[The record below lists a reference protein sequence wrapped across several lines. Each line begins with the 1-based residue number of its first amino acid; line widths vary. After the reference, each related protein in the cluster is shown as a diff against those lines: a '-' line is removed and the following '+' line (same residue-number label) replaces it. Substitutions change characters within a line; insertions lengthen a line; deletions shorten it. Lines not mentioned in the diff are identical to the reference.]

1 MSHSLL
7 YPASKMIEPMSP
19 ASPSSKLEFVVK
31 AEEAGMRLDMFLLKR
46 AVLPSRKKIKKLID
60 LGGVRSISKL
70 MRIASWSVH
79 TQDHIS
85 VCAALAQQLKGT
97 STATSSSYRRK
108 DCCILYEDEHV
119 LAINK
124 PAGLL
129 CTPSSRP
136 SKKPYVLDLLRD
148 THHKLRLIHR
158 LDEETS
164 GVLLLT
170 KTPAAYRMIRQ
181 QWYKRSVKKLY
192 LALVTPLPRVIQ
204 HQSSWTQTSYL
215 SQNSDAS
222 GRILTTTQA
231 QGRWAST
238 QFSVLWQDAE
248 KNLALLRSSP
258 LTGRTHQ
265 IRLHLAD
272 QGSALIG
279 DKLYGTGA
287 WHDLPHNAVLLAL
300 QRHMLHAHSLELM
313 LPATKEG
320 LATKIHAPLGGNFA
334 ELCRTLDLPSLLLSV
349 K

>member
-1 MSHSLL
+1 
-7 YPASKMIEPMSP
+7 MIEPMSTV
-19 ASPSSKLEFVVK
+19 SPSSKLEFVVK
-31 AEEAGMRLDMFLLKR
+31 GEEAGMRLDMFLLKR

-60 LGGVRSISKL
+60 LGGVRSTSKL

-97 STATSSSYRRK
+97 TSTTTSYRRK
-108 DCCILYEDEHV
+108 DCHILYEDEHV

-129 CTPSSRP
+129 STPPSRP
-136 SKKPYVLDLLRD
+136 SKKPYVLDLLGD
-148 THHKLRLIHR
+148 THYKLRLVHR

-181 QWYKRSVKKLY
+181 QWYKRSIKKLY

-215 SQNSDAS
+215 SQSSDAS

-238 QFSVLWQDAE
+238 QFSVLWQDAA
-248 KNLALLRSSP
+248 KNIALLRSSP

-272 QGSALIG
+272 QYSALIG

-287 WHDLPHNAVLLAL
+287 WHDLSHNAVLLAL

-313 LPATKEG
+313 LPAKG
-320 LATKIHAPLGGNFA
+320 GCSQSPTKIHAPIGGSFA
-334 ELCRTLDLPSLLLSV
+334 ELCQMLDLPSSLLSV